1 MKAFFKNL
9 LSSFLGTLLA
19 LSMVSAFSLVVIIG
33 LVFAFLP
40 EKDEPFIEDGSV
52 LVFDLSVNIVD
63 APVPFD
69 FDEVLSEFLGG
80 GQVPTLS
87 LRQTL
92 EGIRNA
98 AHDDR
103 IEALVLRGA
112 FRPEFYGSGFPV
124 LQELRENL
132 QYFRETSGKPI
143 YAYIEAPSMRDYFVA
158 SAADEIFLHP
168 SGVVP
173 FLGLSMESIFLTDLL
188 DKLGIGIQI
197 IRAGTYKSATETFT
211 ETEMSP
217 ENRAQTEKL
226 LQDYW
231 NFLLASVAGSREAN
245 PETWAEISQTKPVL
259 TPDEA
264 IRLDFVDHAGH
275 YDELLTHLAR
285 QLNRPGEELTRVA
298 FATYLKGLQ
307 WKEPRR
313 GQTPDQIALLYVE
326 GDIMRGA
333 RGGAGQVNM
342 ESLVREMRAYREDP
356 QVKAMV
362 LRINSPGGDVL
373 TSEMIRRELAKV
385 RETMPV
391 VVSFGTY
398 AASGG
403 YWAAMASD
411 RIFASPVTL
420 TGSIGAFG
428 ILPNIEEMSGKI
440 GLGYDFVRTSDYAT
454 LLSPFREK
462 TDDEMAIWQN
472 FIDDAYQ
479 EFTNLVATER
489 DLSQEEISEVAEGR
503 VWSGFAAKE
512 RGLVD
517 EFGGLSA
524 ALRDAAGRAGLG
536 EEWEIVEFPRAKTF
550 SDVLDEWLTGS
561 PPQVQQAQSF
571 NPLPE
576 ADREIRYFLQSHRPY
591 LVHSRLP
598 VLFRID

>member
-19 LSMVSAFSLVVIIG
+19 LSLVSVFSLALVIG

-40 EKDEPFIEDGSV
+40 EKEKPFIEEGSV

-69 FDEVLSEFLGG
+69 FDEILSEFLGG

-103 IEALVLRGA
+103 IDALILRGA
-112 FRPEFYGSGFPV
+112 FRPELYGSGFPV

-132 QYFRETSGKPI
+132 QYFREVSGKPV
-143 YAYIEAPSMRDYFVA
+143 YAYVEAPSMRDYFVA
-158 SAADEIFLHP
+158 SAADEIFLNP
-168 SGVVP
+168 SGVIP
-173 FLGLSMESIFLTDLL
+173 FLGLAIESIFLTDLL

-211 ETEMSP
+211 EREMSA
-217 ENRAQTEKL
+217 ENREQTEKL

-231 NFLLASVAGSREAN
+231 NFLLVSVAESRKAD
-245 PETWAEISQTKPVL
+245 PETWAEISRSKPVL
-259 TPDEA
+259 TPEEA
-264 IRLDFVDHAGH
+264 KRLDFVDHAGH
-275 YDELLTHLAR
+275 YDELLTHLAQ
-285 QLNRPGEELTRVA
+285 QLNRPDEELNRVP
-298 FATYLKGLQ
+298 FRTYLEGLQ
-307 WKEPRR
+307 WKQPRR
-313 GQTPDQIALLYVE
+313 GQAPNQIALLYVE

-333 RGGAGQVNM
+333 RAGAGQVNM
-342 ESLVREMRAYREDP
+342 ESLVREMKVFREDP
-356 QVKAMV
+356 QIKAMV

-373 TSEMIRRELAKV
+373 TSELIRRELAKV

-428 ILPNIEEMSGKI
+428 ILPNIEEMREKI

-479 EFTNLVATER
+479 EFTDLVASER
-489 DLSQEEISEVAEGR
+489 DLSQEEIRAVAEGR

-512 RGLVD
+512 RNLVD

-524 ALRDAAGRAGLG
+524 ALRSAAEKAGLG
-536 EEWEIVEFPRAKTF
+536 EEWEIVEYPHAKTF
-550 SDVLDEWLTGS
+550 ADVLDEWLSGS
-561 PPQVQQAQSF
+561 PPQVQQTQSF